1 MLSIGYDYVLLL
13 ICIYISINIA
23 YLKARP
29 KIETVDT
36 LDAVR

>member
-1 MLSIGYDYVLLL
+1 MQVIRYDYVLFL
-13 ICIYISINIA
+13 ICIYISMNIA

-29 KIETVDT
+29 KIETVDL